1 LVEVDSHNH
10 LGVYLG
16 RETATVVCLGAAG
29 RERKV
34 IACFSVS
41 LKGEEAANM
50 PNLVALI
57 AQACAERALRYSE
70 ASIALDCSMNME
82 HNLHSEF
89 TDPKQIASTIKFD
102 TEEALAADIS
112 EVALAFKIVSSGDKG
127 SELAVFTSKRR
138 LLSDIIHSC
147 QSNNIDPLAI
157 EPDVYCLSRF
167 IQQNVPQAEGPQP
180 FFAMLSQGNGYFI
193 LFSEPEKVLVLRTFL
208 VSRQQDRGSLLAREV
223 LMTVALAESGQAPDR
238 LKVFDAAGSLFDD
251 GLGRKLGMEV
261 EALDLAACAGID
273 SNMLADCDD
282 MVEFAIAYGAALA
295 NVEKSRT
302 INFRTDFMPYLGEKL
317 RFQKAFQFF
326 SIIATILLL
335 AFGVHT
341 QMKLADKSKPYREL
355 RRLFEEDY
363 SAVMLGKKRP
373 SSAIGAVRELEK
385 ESRRIKALKSG
396 RSSTGAQSVP
406 SKLTMV
412 LASFN
417 KCAART
423 DLKVEKITVTKNNI
437 RISGNTSSRKNTLTL
452 RQAIERT
459 GLKILN
465 DTAEEKGGRDVFV
478 ITVEPKKQ
486 SKETL

>member
-1 LVEVDSHNH
+1 VNSHNH
-10 LGVYLG
+10 LGIYLG
-16 RETATVVCLGAAG
+16 KETATVVCLGGGG

-41 LKGEEAANM
+41 LEGQEAANM
-50 PNLVALI
+50 PKLGSLI
-57 AQACAERALRYSE
+57 AQACAERDLRYSE
-70 ASIALDCSMNME
+70 VSLALDCSMNME

-102 TEEALAADIS
+102 TEETLAADIS
-112 EVALAFKIVSSGDKG
+112 EVALAFNIVSSGDKG

-147 QSNNIDPLAI
+147 QSNNIDPQAI

-167 IQQNVPQAEGPQP
+167 IRQNVLQNEGPHP
-180 FFAMLSQGNGYFI
+180 FFAMFSRGSGYFI
-193 LFSEPEKVLVLRTFL
+193 LFSELQKALVLRTFL
-208 VSRQQDRGSLLAREV
+208 VSQRQDRGHLLSREV
-223 LMTVALAESGQAPDR
+223 PMTVALTESGQAPDCLR
-238 LKVFDAAGSLFDD
+238 VFDAAGSLFDD
-251 GLGRKLGMEV
+251 KLGRKLGMEI
-261 EALDLAACAGID
+261 EALDLAACAGVD

-295 NVEKSRT
+295 NAEKSRT
-302 INFRTDFMPYLGEKL
+302 INFRTDFMPYLGKKL

-326 SIIATILLL
+326 SIIATIFLL
-335 AFGVHT
+335 AFGIHT

-373 SSAIGAVRELEK
+373 SGAKEATRELEK

-396 RSSTGAQSVP
+396 RSSTGAQSVS

-412 LASFN
+412 LAAFN

-423 DLKVEKITVTKNNI
+423 NLKVEKITVTNKSI
-437 RISGNTSSRKNTLTL
+437 RLSGNTSSRKNTLAL
-452 RQAIERT
+452 RQAIERA

-478 ITVEPKKQ
+478 ITVEPKK
-486 SKETL
+486 

>member
-1 LVEVDSHNH
+1 VNSHNH
-10 LGVYLG
+10 LGIYLG
-16 RETATVVCLGAAG
+16 KETATVVCLGGGG

-41 LKGEEAANM
+41 LEGQEAANM
-50 PNLVALI
+50 PKLGSLI
-57 AQACAERALRYSE
+57 AQACAERDLRYSE
-70 ASIALDCSMNME
+70 VSLALDCSMNME

-102 TEEALAADIS
+102 T
-112 EVALAFKIVSSGDKG
+112 IVSSGDKG

-147 QSNNIDPLAI
+147 QSNNIDPQAI

-167 IQQNVPQAEGPQP
+167 IRQNVLQSEGPHP
-180 FFAMLSQGNGYFI
+180 FFAMFSRGSGYFI
-193 LFSEPEKVLVLRTFL
+193 LFSELQKALVLRTFL
-208 VSRQQDRGSLLAREV
+208 VSQRQDRGHLLSREV
-223 LMTVALAESGQAPDR
+223 PMTVALTESGQAPDCLR
-238 LKVFDAAGSLFDD
+238 VFDAAGSLFDD
-251 GLGRKLGMEV
+251 KLGRKLGMEI
-261 EALDLAACAGID
+261 EALDLAACAGVD

-295 NVEKSRT
+295 NAEKSRT
-302 INFRTDFMPYLGEKL
+302 INFRTDFMPYLGKKL

-326 SIIATILLL
+326 SIIATIFLL
-335 AFGVHT
+335 AFGIHT

-373 SSAIGAVRELEK
+373 SGAKEATRELEK

-396 RSSTGAQSVP
+396 RSSTGAQSVS

-412 LASFN
+412 LAAFN

-423 DLKVEKITVTKNNI
+423 NLKVEKITVTNKSI
-437 RISGNTSSRKNTLTL
+437 RLSGNTSSRKNTLAL
-452 RQAIERT
+452 RQAIERA

-478 ITVEPKKQ
+478 ITVEPKK
-486 SKETL
+486 

>member
-1 LVEVDSHNH
+1 ISYRRKHNLNGSLVEVNSHNH
-10 LGVYLG
+10 LGIYLG
-16 RETATVVCLGAAG
+16 KETATVVCLGGGG

-41 LKGEEAANM
+41 LEGQEAANM
-50 PNLVALI
+50 PKLGSLI
-57 AQACAERALRYSE
+57 AQACAERDLRYSE
-70 ASIALDCSMNME
+70 VSLALDCSMNME

-102 TEEALAADIS
+102 T
-112 EVALAFKIVSSGDKG
+112 IVSSGDKG

-147 QSNNIDPLAI
+147 QSNNIDPQAI

-167 IQQNVPQAEGPQP
+167 IRQNVLQSEGPHP
-180 FFAMLSQGNGYFI
+180 FFAMFSRGSGYFI
-193 LFSEPEKVLVLRTFL
+193 LFSELQKALVLRTFL
-208 VSRQQDRGSLLAREV
+208 VSQRQDRGHLLSREV
-223 LMTVALAESGQAPDR
+223 PMTVALTESGQAPDCLR
-238 LKVFDAAGSLFDD
+238 VFDAAGSLFDD
-251 GLGRKLGMEV
+251 KLGRKLGMEI
-261 EALDLAACAGID
+261 EALDLAACAGVD

-295 NVEKSRT
+295 NAEKSRT
-302 INFRTDFMPYLGEKL
+302 INFRTDFMPYLGKKL

-326 SIIATILLL
+326 SIIATIFLL
-335 AFGVHT
+335 AFGIHT

-373 SSAIGAVRELEK
+373 SGAKEATRELEK

-396 RSSTGAQSVP
+396 RSSTGAQSVS

-412 LASFN
+412 LAAFN

-423 DLKVEKITVTKNNI
+423 NLKVEKITVTNKSI
-437 RISGNTSSRKNTLTL
+437 RLSGNTSSRKNTLAL
-452 RQAIERT
+452 RQAIERA

-478 ITVEPKKQ
+478 ITVEPKK
-486 SKETL
+486 